1 MQVFCLLL
9 HWPFPHQNCHAFL
22 ESPKIVTAYFGRPQL
37 FSMYLVYK
45 SISSHE
51 TLTSLC
57 PLLSKNVLHHLL
69 RNGVSQFYKYP
80 FRAKLF
86 FTTLKNVIPGISDN
100 MKGSRASIATII
112 CYSEIL
118 SRKSA
123 LVAMSHILP
132 RHLLHYTSQLLLFSQ
147 KINITGQDL

>member
-1 MQVFCLLL
+1 MFCLLL

-22 ESPKIVTAYFGRPQL
+22 ESPKIVTAYFGSHNYSL
-37 FSMYLVYK
+37 CIVYK

-69 RNGVSQFYKYP
+69 RKGVSQFYKYRI
-80 FRAKLF
+80 RAKIF

-100 MKGSRASIATII
+100 IKGSRASIATII

-132 RHLLHYTSQLLLFSQ
+132 RHLLPYTSQLLLFS
-147 KINITGQDL
+147 